1 MSVRSWRRGSC
12 DHLHIL
18 VCFEEFDQRLGLV
31 AEILVCHVERRLAAH
46 VDGVFVGTRLGE
58 SLFVGAP
65 DARMSTTHL
74 HGISQ
79 RRATR
84 TITTSG
90 WLVFMAMC
98 SGVQPVKSGT
108 SNAVPGRS
116 TSSVTLRTHTNNQP
130 NQPTRVSA
138 ESAARTTRSAL
149 VHKHVPC
156 QLLALDGFV
165 EPLSGDP
172 AQDRDDL
179 RVVAFDRGLERRL
192 SDIGA
197 WHIDVERLA
206 LEQRTNHILSIAQ
219 RSCTIMR

>member
-65 DARMSTTHL
+65 DARMSTTPL

-165 EPLSGDP
+165 EPLSGDS

-179 RVVAFDRGLERRL
+179 
-192 SDIGA
+192 
-197 WHIDVERLA
+197 
-206 LEQRTNHILSIAQ
+206 
-219 RSCTIMR
+219 